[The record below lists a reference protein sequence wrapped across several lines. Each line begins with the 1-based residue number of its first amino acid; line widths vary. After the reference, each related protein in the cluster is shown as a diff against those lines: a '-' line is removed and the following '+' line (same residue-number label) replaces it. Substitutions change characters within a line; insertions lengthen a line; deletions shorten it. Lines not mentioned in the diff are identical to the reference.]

1 MSRRGKKLVLR
12 GARPELWG
20 RGSGPGTA
28 SHGIAVAITREASS
42 DSVSSFTDNND
53 DDNDDG
59 QDPVVLSTLMRLMK
73 RKMFATSRSLFVN
86 NMFCTYSPLH
96 VLWGSRRH
104 LSGTFSSGRRQH
116 DRL

>member
-28 SHGIAVAITREASS
+28 SHGIAVASS
-42 DSVSSFTDNND
+42 DSVSSFTDND
-53 DDNDDG
+53 DDDDDDG
-59 QDPVVLSTLMRLMK
+59 QDPIVPSTLKRLMK
-73 RKMFATSRSLFVN
+73 RKMFATSRSFFVI
-86 NMFCTYSPLH
+86 NMFCNYSPLH
-96 VLWGSRRH
+96 VTWESRRH
-104 LSGTFSSGRRQH
+104 LSGTFSSGRRQQ